1 MERIMAEIDEEAAS
15 DVAAL
20 QRLTQLPEG
29 AVLQEE
35 EAERLARLLVE
46 AQQELEREQA
56 AAKRRVARAAEK
68 LQKFIYVF
76 LPRLQSYAR
85 AALKGAKKKSIILGG
100 AVLGF
105 RTHPE
110 RTVTENLD
118 ALTKWAEVE
127 LIEAVTY
134 TPRVSLTTVG
144 EWEKKNGRLAP
155 GRASQEE
162 TEVFSVR
169 AATAKE

>member
-1 MERIMAEIDEEAAS
+1 LAEIDEEAAA
-15 DVAAL
+15 DHAAL

-29 AVLQEE
+29 TVIPED

-56 AAKRRVARAAEK
+56 AAKIRVARAAEK
-68 LQKFIYVF
+68 LQKFQYVF

-85 AALKGAKKKSIILGG
+85 ANLKGKKKSVVLGS

-105 RTHPE
+105 RTNPA
-110 RTVTENLD
+110 RTVTENQE

-127 LIEAVTY
+127 LVEAITY
-134 TPRVSLTTVG
+134 TPRVSLTVVG
-144 EWEKKNGRLAP
+144 EWEEKHGKLAP
-155 GRASQEE
+155 GRTQQEA
-162 TEVFSVR
+162 TEAFSVK
-169 AATAKE
+169 AAKE